1 VIAQSAAQR
10 EAQPLS
16 RHAKFDSS
24 NQHVD
29 LLLMTLTQAP
39 PLKRRGPMCGGGQQE
54 WKASTALM
62 LAYVTKFAF
71 TLVSRGT
78 DSGTILDHGCT
89 GSETESTFVDAALT
103 VVIITASTKTLHLMS
118 IYLSC

>member
-1 VIAQSAAQR
+1 MIAQSAR

-39 PLKRRGPMCGGGQQE
+39 PLKRGGPMCGGGQQE
-54 WKASTALM
+54 WRASTALI
-62 LAYVTKFAF
+62 LAYVTKFAL
-71 TLVSRGT
+71 TLASRDT
-78 DSGTILDHGCT
+78 DSGSILDHGST
-89 GSETESTFVDAALT
+89 GSDSESTFWMHSHRSNYND
-103 VVIITASTKTLHLMS
+103 STKALHLMTV
-118 IYLSC
+118 YLSC

>member
-1 VIAQSAAQR
+1 MIAQSAR

-39 PLKRRGPMCGGGQQE
+39 PLKRGGPMCGGGQQE
-54 WKASTALM
+54 WRASTALI
-62 LAYVTKFAF
+62 LAYVTKFAL
-71 TLVSRGT
+71 TLASRDT
-78 DSGTILDHGCT
+78 DSGLGSRVHRVGLGKYILD
-89 GSETESTFVDAALT
+89 AL
-103 VVIITASTKTLHLMS
+103 SP
-118 IYLSC
+118 